1 MDNIRK
7 KALAGLVV
15 ASILWSTGG
24 LFIKLISWNP
34 IAIAGGRSGIA
45 ALVMLIYLR
54 KPVRSFE
61 KVKLLG
67 AISYASTV
75 MLFVTANKLTTS
87 ANAILLQFTA
97 PVWVLLFSRYI
108 LKERI
113 RRYDILAIC
122 TVLGGMTMFLVGEL
136 GSGNMLGNF
145 LAVMSGIA
153 LAGVVVLLKLQ
164 KESSPVEMTLL
175 GNIITFV
182 VSIPFFRGEVPTMRN
197 ISSII
202 FLGVM
207 QLGISYILYANSIRY
222 VSSIEAILI
231 PVIEPLLNPVWVF
244 IFTGELPGMYALLGG
259 TIVVASVIIRE
270 IKAQRLNILK
280 T

>member
-1 MDNIRK
+1 
-7 KALAGLVV
+7 
-15 ASILWSTGG
+15 
-24 LFIKLISWNP
+24 
-34 IAIAGGRSGIA
+34 
-45 ALVMLIYLR
+45 MLIYLR

-61 KVKLLG
+61 KVKLLS

-75 MLFVTANKLTTS
+75 MLFVTASKLATS

-97 PVWVLLFSRYI
+97 PVWVLLFPRYI

-113 RRYDILAIC
+113 KHYDIWPIC
-122 TVLGGMTMFLVGEL
+122 IVFSGMTMFLVGEL

-153 LAGVVVLLKLQ
+153 LASVVVLLKLQ
-164 KESSPVEMTLL
+164 KESLPVEMTLL

-182 VSIPFFRGEVPTMRN
+182 VPIPFFRGEVPTMGN

-202 FLGVM
+202 FLEVM
-207 QLGISYILYANSIRY
+207 QLDISYISYANFIRY

-231 PVIEPLLNPVWVF
+231 PVIEPLPSLVWVF
-244 IFTGELPGMYALLGG
+244 IFIGELPGMYASVGG
-259 TIVVASVIIRE
+259 TIVVASVIIRG

-280 T
+280 IQ